1 MRRRSLTA
9 FGAVLAV
16 LFVGATVG
24 PAFAGRT
31 RFGWITD
38 TETIPQRAVELES
51 WVLEQDG
58 KGADGVPKTDQTLVW
73 WAPVIGLT
81 DRLELALPV
90 EIAFTRTAAA
100 SSTQLL
106 RFGAEVRWRLV
117 DADPVEAGP
126 FAALVRVAAKRPVTQ
141 RSVGRFEGELVLSY
155 DVGPVHIGADG
166 TAIFDV
172 NTDDGSTAILVR
184 PGAGASVQVVGELRL
199 GAEVFSE
206 IQARGAG
213 TTWVAAGPNLAFTH
227 GRSWLSGSFLIG
239 IHNIDLA
246 PRLIW
251 AIAF

>member
-1 MRRRSLTA
+1 MWGRQALA
-9 FGAVLAV
+9 GLVLATLSLAV
-16 LFVGATVG
+16 
-24 PAFAGRT
+24 AGSSALAGKT

-38 TETIPQRAVELES
+38 TETLPQRAVELES

-58 KGADGVPKTDQTLVW
+58 KGEPPSDQTLVW

-90 EIAFTRTAAA
+90 EIAFTRAGTT

-117 DADPVEAGP
+117 DPDLVEAGP
-126 FAALVRVAAKRPVTQ
+126 FAALIRFAAKRPVTA
-141 RSVGRFEGELVLSY
+141 RATGRFEAELVFSY

-166 TAIFDV
+166 TAVFDV
-172 NTDDGSTAILVR
+172 NSEDSNATTIFVR
-184 PGAGASVQVVGELRL
+184 PGAGVSVRAVGEFSV
-199 GAEVFSE
+199 GAEIFAE
-206 IQARGAG
+206 IFARGQG
-213 TTWVAAGPNLAFTH
+213 TTWVAAGPNVAFSH
-227 GRSWLSGSFLIG
+227 GRSWLSGAFLIG
-239 IHNIDLA
+239 IEHIDIA

>member
-90 EIAFTRTAAA
+90 EIAFNRTA
-100 SSTQLL
+100 
-106 RFGAEVRWRLV
+106 
-117 DADPVEAGP
+117 
-126 FAALVRVAAKRPVTQ
+126 
-141 RSVGRFEGELVLSY
+141 
-155 DVGPVHIGADG
+155 
-166 TAIFDV
+166 TA
-172 NTDDGSTAILVR
+172 
-184 PGAGASVQVVGELRL
+184 
-199 GAEVFSE
+199 
-206 IQARGAG
+206 
-213 TTWVAAGPNLAFTH
+213 
-227 GRSWLSGSFLIG
+227 
-239 IHNIDLA
+239 
-246 PRLIW
+246 
-251 AIAF
+251 

>member
-1 MRRRSLTA
+1 MGPRA
-9 FGAVLAV
+9 FTGLGALVALV
-16 LFVGATVG
+16 TIGG
-24 PAFAGRT
+24 QAFAGRT

-51 WVLEQDG
+51 WVLELDG
-58 KGADGVPKTDQTLVW
+58 KGDPPTDQTLVW

-81 DRLELALPV
+81 DRVELAIPV
-90 EIAFTRTAAA
+90 EIALTRNAMGQ

-106 RFGAEVRWRLV
+106 RFGGEVRWRLV
-117 DADPVEAGP
+117 DPDPVEAGP
-126 FAALVRVAAKRPVTQ
+126 FAALVRVAAKRPVAQ
-141 RSVGRFEGELVLSY
+141 RSVARFEGELVLSV
-155 DVGPVHIGADG
+155 DAGPVHIGVDG

-172 NTDDGSTAILVR
+172 ETDDGSTAILVR
-184 PGAGASVQVVGELRL
+184 PGAGASVRVVGELSL
-199 GAEVFSE
+199 GAEIFSE

-213 TTWVAAGPNLAFTH
+213 TTWVAAGPNFAFTH

-239 IHNIDLA
+239 LHNIDLA

>member
-1 MRRRSLTA
+1 MRHRLALVVLVIATA
-9 FGAVLAV
+9 IAIVSA
-16 LFVGATVG
+16 AAS
-24 PAFAGRT
+24 PALAGRT

-38 TETIPQRAVELES
+38 TETLPQRAVELES

-58 KGADGVPKTDQTLVW
+58 KGDPATDQTLVW

-81 DRLELALPV
+81 DRIELALPV
-90 EIAFTRTAAA
+90 EIAFNRTATT

-117 DADPVEAGP
+117 DPDPVEAGP
-126 FAALVRVAAKRPVTQ
+126 FAALLRFAAKRPVTA
-141 RSVGRFEGELVLSY
+141 RDVGRFEGELVLSC

-172 NTDDGSTAILVR
+172 STGDGGTAILVR
-184 PGAGASVQVVGELRL
+184 PGVGLSVQAVGELRV
-199 GAEVFSE
+199 GAEIFAE
-206 IQARGAG
+206 IQARGTG
-213 TTWVAAGPNLAFTH
+213 TSWVAAGPNVAFSH
-227 GRSWLSGSFLIG
+227 GRSWLSGAFLIG
-239 IHNIDLA
+239 IEHIDLA